1 MIAVVQSRPGSIKL
15 GSNPQNPI
23 RPCHVW
29 LVWWWYCVMT
39 VWCGIP
45 LCWLYQTRRPCCKS
59 LLLDSA
65 VLFHA
70 LTQLSLLLALEG
82 ATESV
87 ETHCQCWNSCT
98 AARAAP
104 CRLGNPRRTWSTTG
118 KHDKS
123 WADKATHEQY
133 SGKLITSFS
142 RLGSWK
148 YRRREIRFNC
158 HLKNQFRRNNCWQNS
173 LFSSPKNW
181 WCRCCIATCRDQRPA
196 QHQLFKAH
204 LQCQLRFHRHSCLP
218 WSWQGRN
225 SNLNRLEWPGQRPQG
240 RAINRAFERHNV
252 PRSMLPHR
260 PTKPWNKKPQRK
272 IS

>member
-1 MIAVVQSRPGSIKL
+1 M
-15 GSNPQNPI
+15 

-29 LVWWWYCVMT
+29 LVWWWYCGMT

-45 LCWLYQTRRPCCKS
+45 PCRLYQTRRPCCKS

-70 LTQLSLLLALEG
+70 VTQLSLLLALEG

-133 SGKLITSFS
+133 SGKLILSFS

-158 HLKNQFRRNNCWQNS
+158 HLKTQLRRNYCWQNS
-173 LFSSPKNW
+173 LYFPPRKTDDAGVALRLVVINARLSINFSRRIFSAS
-181 WCRCCIATCRDQRPA
+181 CAFIVTHFCHEAGRDATQT
-196 QHQLFKAH
+196 
-204 LQCQLRFHRHSCLP
+204 ST
-218 WSWQGRN
+218 
-225 SNLNRLEWPGQRPQG
+225 NLNDLARGHKE
-240 RAINRAFERHNV
+240 ER
-252 PRSMLPHR
+252 
-260 PTKPWNKKPQRK
+260 
-272 IS
+272 